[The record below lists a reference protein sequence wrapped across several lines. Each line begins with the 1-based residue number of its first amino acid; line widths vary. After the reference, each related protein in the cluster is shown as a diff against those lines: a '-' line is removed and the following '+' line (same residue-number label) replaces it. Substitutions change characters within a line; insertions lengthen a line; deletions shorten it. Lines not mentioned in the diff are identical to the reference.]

1 MNDKSMNNLDKVE
14 DKNPQSNNS
23 RFDVSYFPQSD
34 ALTNSIN
41 RMFPEQE
48 HEDKKFKEA
57 KKILGDK
64 YTTEDIK
71 SLIASFE
78 YLIRSWSTEY
88 EKKIFD
94 NKTLRELLTNL

>member
-1 MNDKSMNNLDKVE
+1 MNDLIKNNIDKVE
-14 DKNPQSNNS
+14 DKNPQSSNS

-34 ALTNSIN
+34 TLTNSIN

-48 HEDKKFKEA
+48 HEDNKFKSA
-57 KKILGDK
+57 KEILGDK

-78 YLIRSWSTEY
+78 YLIKAWSEEY
-88 EKKIFD
+88 EKKIFG
-94 NKTLRELLTNL
+94 NKTLKELLANL